1 MQYQYN
7 GAFSIED
14 CSSGKVQQWFRGKIY
29 DEKDIFVSPKRLK
42 TLVNLGYLKPLPIT
56 KKK

>member
-14 CSSGKVQQWFRGKIY
+14 CSSKIY